1 LALCGALLALV
12 LLHLL
17 LHGRRLCV
25 SSLLLLRLLH
35 HQSGALPL
43 LLLLL
48 SLLLSLLR
56 ALRSQ
61 LTLLLDCLRPLDYM
75 ECLQLYQILSAQLL
89 SFVVERLLLLR
100 SRL

>member
-1 LALCGALLALV
+1 MCGALLALV

-48 SLLLSLLR
+48 SLLR

-61 LTLLLDCLRPLDYM
+61 LTLLLDRLRPLDYM